1 VAASSSS
8 KPCVIMAARGC
19 VRSYASLGG
28 LDDNQPVER
37 EGAAQPRVGLQ
48 GNETPADEP
57 P

>member
-1 VAASSSS
+1 MAASSSS

-19 VRSYASLGG
+19 VRSYAYASLGG
-28 LDDNQPVER
+28 LHDNPSR
-37 EGAAQPRVGLQ
+37 EKGPARVGLQ